1 MLTLTPK
8 ELSSL
13 LEKSPDTI
21 ELIDVR
27 GTGEY
32 DEVHIQEARNIP
44 LHILPLKINEIH
56 TWKQVVFICRS
67 GGRSGQ
73 ACSFAEKSNI
83 KAYNLTWGMNAYE
96 EEFPTRVI
104 RGEKKK
110 LFWLF

>member
-13 LEKSPDTI
+13 LEKSPEKI

-32 DEVHIQEARNIP
+32 EEVHIPEAKNIP
-44 LHILPLKINEIH
+44 LHILPLKMGEID
-56 TWKQVVFICRS
+56 TTKQIIFICRS

-73 ACSFAEKSNI
+73 ACSFAE
-83 KAYNLTWGMNAYE
+83 
-96 EEFPTRVI
+96 
-104 RGEKKK
+104 
-110 LFWLF
+110 